1 MADLNVITLI
11 GRATKDTEL
20 HKTKGGAS
28 VATVSLANNRAN
40 DTADFFDVVFY
51 DQRAEVAAKYVKK
64 GKQVAI
70 SGRLQ
75 NRNFEDK
82 NGVKQYRTEIAGY
95 QLQLLGSRGD
105 TPMTQAQALN
115 GGKDFVV
122 DDFDDKEEVD
132 LSSIPFS

>member
-1 MADLNVITLI
+1 MADINVITLT

-40 DTADFFDVVFY
+40 DTADFFDVVFF

-64 GKQVAI
+64 GKQIAV

-75 NRNFEDK
+75 NRNFEKDGK
-82 NGVKQYRTEIAGY
+82 KQYRTEIAGY
-95 QLQLLGSRGD
+95 QLQLLGGNEGIPTSRRD
-105 TPMTQAQALN
+105 
-115 GGKDFVV
+115 VV
-122 DDFDDKEEVD
+122 LEDIDDKELD
-132 LSSIPFS
+132 FIPF

>member
-1 MADLNVITLI
+1 MADLNQIVII

-20 HKTKGGAS
+20 RTTTGGAS
-28 VATVSLANNRAN
+28 VATVTIANNRAN

-51 DQRAEVAAKYVKK
+51 DKRAEVAGKWVTK
-64 GKQVAI
+64 GKQIAV

-95 QLQLLGSRGD
+95 QLQLLGGD
-105 TPMTQAQALN
+105 RPPRQDEVLRDVLPN
-115 GGKDFVV
+115 
-122 DDFDDKEEVD
+122 DDDVEEGLTITDDM
-132 LSSIPFS
+132 IPF